1 MNPQDQ
7 WLSQKDRI
15 FAWFRLGFAIVA
27 VLVIQLNPSRAA
39 TFPLLSYA
47 SLGSFVLYSIGL
59 WYITVHKHEVLEK
72 IGIAAACFDLIWVS
86 LIVFSTGGSATP
98 FFVYYFFPVFTVA
111 SRYGI
116 KGGIS
121 AALAGVALYGYIRFS
136 FEWGGMLG
144 IDRFIVRSVY
154 LVVLAYFIGYLSEF
168 ERKQNQRLLALSK
181 TAGEVGRLVERRRIM
196 QDVHDGL
203 LQSLATL
210 ILRLETCRK
219 QLLGS
224 PREMDRELRSIEDD
238 TRNSM
243 NVIRHFLAG
252 KEIQSC
258 PSGMLIEKL
267 RDDLRFLREGIDMQ
281 VTLETVPDDDLNLP
295 KAVEQDLY
303 LVLREGLMNVARHS
317 HASHADITLK
327 QTRTEL
333 RGTLT
338 DDGVG
343 FDPTDVSG
351 DHGVGLSSMRERIEK
366 LGGELT
372 IQSSP
377 GGGARISFVL
387 PLVTGNGDPD
397 TRLLGK
403 SNLPLA

>member
-136 FEWGGMLG
+136 FDWGGMLG
-144 IDRFIVRSVY
+144 IDRFIIRSVY

-203 LQSLATL
+203 LQSLATQ

-219 QLLGS
+219 QLLGT
-224 PREMDRELRSIEDD
+224 PRELDRELRSIEDD

-243 NVIRHFLAG
+243 KVIRHFLAG
-252 KEIQSC
+252 KEINSI
-258 PSGMLIEKL
+258 PSGMLVDKL
-267 RDDLRFLREGIDMQ
+267 KDDLRFLREGIDMQ
-281 VTLETVPDDDLNLP
+281 VTLETAPDDLDLP
-295 KAVEQDLY
+295 KAVEQDIY

-397 TRLLGK
+397 TRLLPK
-403 SNLPLA
+403 SNFPLA

>member
-59 WYITVHKHEVLEK
+59 WYITVHKHGVLEK

-86 LIVFSTGGSATP
+86 LIVFSTGGSTTP

-203 LQSLATL
+203 LQSLATQ

-219 QLLGS
+219 QLLGT

-243 NVIRHFLAG
+243 KVIRHFLAG
-252 KEIQSC
+252 KEIQSI
-258 PSGMLIEKL
+258 PSGMLVEKL
-267 RDDLRFLREGIDMQ
+267 KDDLRFLREGIDMQ
-281 VTLETVPDDDLNLP
+281 VTLETAPDDLDLP
-295 KAVEQDLY
+295 KAVEQDIY

-338 DDGVG
+338 DDGLG
-343 FDPTDVSG
+343 FDPADVSG

-397 TRLLGK
+397 TRLLPK
-403 SNLPLA
+403 SNFPLA

>member
-59 WYITVHKHEVLEK
+59 WYITVHKHQVLEK

-203 LQSLATL
+203 LQSLATQ

-219 QLLGS
+219 QLLGT

-243 NVIRHFLAG
+243 KVIRHFLAG
-252 KEIQSC
+252 KEIQSI

-281 VTLETVPDDDLNLP
+281 VTLETAPDDLDLP
-295 KAVEQDLY
+295 QAVEQDIY

-327 QTRTEL
+327 QTRTEI

-351 DHGVGLSSMRERIEK
+351 DHGVGLSSMRERIGK

-372 IQSSP
+372 LQSSP
-377 GGGARISFVL
+377 GRGAEVAFVV
-387 PLVTGNGDPD
+387 PLVRENG
-397 TRLLGK
+397 K
-403 SNLPLA
+403 A

>member
-1 MNPQDQ
+1 
-7 WLSQKDRI
+7 
-15 FAWFRLGFAIVA
+15 

-121 AALAGVALYGYIRFS
+121 AALAGVTLYGYIRFS

-203 LQSLATL
+203 LQSLATQ

-219 QLLGS
+219 QLLGT
-224 PREMDRELRSIEDD
+224 PRELDRELRSIEDD

-243 NVIRHFLAG
+243 KVIRHFLAG
-252 KEIQSC
+252 KEIQSI

-281 VTLETVPDDDLNLP
+281 VTLETAPDDLDLP
-295 KAVEQDLY
+295 QAVEQDIY

-343 FDPTDVSG
+343 FDPTDVSR
-351 DHGVGLSSMRERIEK
+351 DHGVGLSSMRGRIEK
-366 LGGELT
+366 LGGELQ

-377 GGGARISFVL
+377 GRGAEVAFVV
-387 PLVTGNGDPD
+387 PLVRENG
-397 TRLLGK
+397 K
-403 SNLPLA
+403 A